1 MSRPFGRLFLFV
13 SNNAK
18 MRRFYHD
25 LRKMWHNH
33 AGGDC
38 VDQRAM
44 GKRIRR
50 ARRMLDLTQEQLA
63 EMAGVSTSFVGHIE
77 RGTRVP
83 SAETLY
89 KLCRAV
95 EITMEHAIT
104 GE

>member
-1 MSRPFGRLFLFV
+1 M
-13 SNNAK
+13 
-18 MRRFYHD
+18 
-25 LRKMWHNH
+25 
-33 AGGDC
+33 
-38 VDQRAM
+38 DQRAM

-77 RGTRVP
+77 RGTRIP

-89 KLCRAV
+89 KLCRV
-95 EITMEHAIT
+95 LEIAMEHAIA